1 MTYYLKYRSQTL
13 DQLDLEKV
21 RDQLQKIVSSGRVP
35 HALLFSGPR
44 GSGKTSAARILAKV
58 VNCEIR
64 DKDKDKDKQSLTL
77 RDKQSLTLRDKQ
89 SLTLR
94 DKQSLTL
101 RDKEPCNKCGSCV
114 AITKGS
120 SLDVIE
126 IDAASNRG
134 VDDIRT
140 LRETVKLSPISARM
154 KVYIIDEAHMLT
166 TEASNALLK
175 TLEEPPAHAMFIL
188 ATTAP
193 EKLLDTIRSR
203 STLINFYKG
212 TVPEVIRSLKRVV
225 KGEKLKVEDGVL
237 EEIAGRVDGSF
248 REAHKTLEQLSF
260 GVEQIK
266 LESVKNLLTSNI
278 ANPGKLISLL
288 AAKDTIGGIGEI
300 GEIVEKGAS
309 LKVYGVELVRLL
321 RESMFAK
328 LGVGGND
335 TARDLNVEDLRQLI
349 ELFCE
354 AVRQIPTAVI
364 PQLPLEMAI
373 VKWCGEDRDRDKD
386 KETNISIR
394 VTEKVAVEQVLQTD
408 TSFTEKSEEVEEKKE
423 KKKTASTLTEAELE
437 EKWKEIMKKTKDKN
451 HSLEALLR
459 ACKPLSFDGRNLQVE
474 VFYPF
479 HKERLEKEL
488 YTSIFEKVASG
499 VIGVDVRL
507 ESVLS
512 SSKKRAADVTN
523 VLAPKEED
531 LVKVAE
537 EIFGGN

>member
-64 DKDKDKDKQSLTL
+64 DKDKDK
-77 RDKQSLTLRDKQ
+77 DKQSLTLRDKQ

-373 VKWCGEDRDRDKD
+373 VKWCGEDRNRVRDRDKD